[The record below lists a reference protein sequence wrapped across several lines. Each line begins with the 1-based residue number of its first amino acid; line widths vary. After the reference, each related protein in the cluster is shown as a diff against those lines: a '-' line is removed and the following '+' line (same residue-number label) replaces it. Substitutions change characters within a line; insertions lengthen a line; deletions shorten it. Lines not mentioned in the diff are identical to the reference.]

1 MAENENKDILSDL
14 SPLNYDEY
22 KFSKRKRKAVEL
34 LINGD
39 LTRTEIAAE
48 LGITRTT
55 LYRWM
60 NDARFQAELQKET
73 DQIKR
78 QAALFID
85 RKAYQ
90 AAKKLWELAECGDNR
105 TKVNAVDSILN
116 RSIGKANTNITIE
129 DNRENKGF
137 DLMAALAE
145 IESEKHENK
154 G

>member
-1 MAENENKDILSDL
+1 MAEKDILDGL
-14 SPLNYDEY
+14 TPVNYDEY
-22 KFSKRKRKAVEL
+22 KFSKKKRKAVEL

-39 LTRTEIAAE
+39 LTRSQIAEE

-60 NDARFQAELQKET
+60 NDERFQAELQKET

-78 QAALFID
+78 QAALYID
-85 RKAYQ
+85 RKAFA
-90 AAKKLWELAECGDNR
+90 AAKKLWELTECGDNR
-105 TKVNAVDSILN
+105 TKDSAVNSILN

-137 DLMAALAE
+137 DLAGALAAIKADKE
-145 IESEKHENK
+145 GE
-154 G
+154 

>member
-1 MAENENKDILSDL
+1 MAEKDILDGL
-14 SPLNYDEY
+14 TPVNYDEY
-22 KFSKRKRKAVEL
+22 KFSKKKRKAVEL

-39 LTRTEIAAE
+39 LTRSQIAEE

-60 NDARFQAELQKET
+60 NDERFQAELQKET

-85 RKAYQ
+85 RKALK
-90 AAKKLWELAECGDNR
+90 AAQKLWELTECGDNR
-105 TKVNAVDSILN
+105 TKDSAVNSILN

-137 DLMAALAE
+137 DLDAALAA
-145 IESEKHENK
+145 IKAEKE
-154 G
+154 GE